1 VTYQLKLMTTE
12 PMECNFPR
20 ARTLLQITRQ
30 TTHKKTGKLTTLT
43 RWFVS
48 SRRPDQVSP
57 SQWLA
62 DIRGH
67 WAGVEIRNHWEKDAV
82 LYEDKTRSRNPNIV
96 GSLALLRAALL
107 RIFYHFKPLY
117 GSLVATLEHVRTD
130 QSIPLN
136 AIFRRRLS

>member
-1 VTYQLKLMTTE
+1 MNTD

-20 ARTLLQITRQ
+20 ARTLLQITRH
-30 TTHKKTGKLTTLT
+30 TVHKKTGKSTTLT

-57 SQWLA
+57 EQWLA

-67 WAGVEIRNHWEKDAV
+67 WAGVEIRNHWKKDAI
-82 LYEDKTRSRNPNIV
+82 LYEDKTRSRKPNIV
-96 GSLALLRAALL
+96 GALALLRAALL
-107 RIFYHFKPLY
+107 RIFHHFQPLY
-117 GSLVATLEHVRTD
+117 GSLVATLEIIRTD

>member
-1 VTYQLKLMTTE
+1 MATDPLQ
-12 PMECNFPR
+12 CNFPR

-30 TTHKKTGKLTTLT
+30 TAHKKTGKHTRLT

-48 SRRPDQVSP
+48 SRQPDQVP
-57 SQWLA
+57 PQQWLA

-67 WAGVEIRNHWEKDAV
+67 WAGVEIRNHWMKDAI

-96 GSLALLRAALL
+96 GALALLRAALL
-107 RIFYHFKPLY
+107 RIFHHFKPLY
-117 GSLVATLEHVRTD
+117 GSLIAALEYIRTD

-136 AIFRRRLS
+136 AIFQTRLS

>member
-1 VTYQLKLMTTE
+1 MTYQLKLMSGE

-30 TTHKKTGKLTTLT
+30 TTHKKTGKYTTLT
-43 RWFVS
+43 RWYVS
-48 SRRPDQVSP
+48 SRRPEHVSP

-67 WAGVEIRNHWEKDAV
+67 WAGVEIRNHWMKDAI

-117 GSLVATLEHVRTD
+117 GSLVATLEYVRAD